1 MKNTNNKEQIADS
14 NGAQIRMKET
24 ALDQILNS
32 INKCG
37 LEVGGEYLNKLKETE
52 KNQMVDFAIKCM
64 FNSDDIGS
72 NLRNHFIQKY
82 NETYGGNK

>member
-1 MKNTNNKEQIADS
+1 MNNETNKTSVDYLWNLIPPDIQNYIIKQFNGYEKAKEMEKEQI
-14 NGAQIRMKET
+14 I
-24 ALDQILNS
+24 
-32 INKCG
+32 
-37 LEVGGEYLNKLKETE
+37 
-52 KNQMVDFAIKCM
+52 DFAIKCM